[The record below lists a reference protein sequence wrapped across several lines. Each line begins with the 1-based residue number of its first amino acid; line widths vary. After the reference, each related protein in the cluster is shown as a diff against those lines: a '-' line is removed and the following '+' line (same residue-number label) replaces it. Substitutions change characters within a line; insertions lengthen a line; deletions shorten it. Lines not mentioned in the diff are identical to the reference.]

1 MKDNLNIE
9 ELFKS
14 KFDGFEADVDPSL
27 WANIQQGIGVSGGS
41 GATAVGAGLSGLG
54 KVAIISSII
63 AVTATSVW
71 YFSPD
76 SKTSESG
83 QIEQTNLNTVI
94 ENNERPE
101 PVDEKV
107 FASDANDPVI
117 EEKEEQI
124 HKELNDIKINPANIN
139 DKLVNQ
145 VLGEKTVIVQN
156 PVVTTNP
163 NVNGGNTNPNV
174 TVTNPPV
181 EEVIQPE
188 VVKPLKFD
196 LVHNL
201 YNKEFTANANAKN
214 YTKISWNFGDGTTGF
229 GNEVSHVYERPGTY
243 QVLVELQ
250 GKKETKSSKIDIVVE
265 GTSEIIAEA
274 NVITPL
280 NRDGR
285 NDFLFIKSKEIKTF
299 YISVRNNI
307 GEEVFTSNDPDF
319 QWNGEGYDGVVV
331 EGSYVYVIIAEGED
345 GQIFKLQQKLIIN

>member
-1 MKDNLNIE
+1 VKDNLNIE

-27 WANIQQGIGVSGGS
+27 WTNIQQSIGASGGS
-41 GATAVGAGLSGLG
+41 VAASTGAGLSGLG
-54 KVAIISSII
+54 KVAIISGII

-71 YFSPD
+71 YFSSED
-76 SKTSESG
+76 TTTETSQTE
-83 QIEQTNLNTVI
+83 QINLNPLV
-94 ENNERPE
+94 ENNEKPE
-101 PVDEKV
+101 LIDEKV

-124 HKELNDIKINPANIN
+124 HKELNEIKINPANIN

-145 VLGEKTVIVQN
+145 VLGEKTVVVQN
-156 PVVTTNP
+156 PVLNP
-163 NVNGGNTNPNV
+163 NPNTNAGNNNANNIV
-174 TVTNPPV
+174 SNPPV
-181 EEVIQPE
+181 EEIIQPE

-196 LVHNL
+196 LVSSIN
-201 YNKEFTANANAKN
+201 NKEFTANANAKN
-214 YTKISWNFGDGTTGF
+214 FTKITWDFGDGNSAN
-229 GNEVSHVYERPGTY
+229 GNEVFHVYERPGTY

-250 GKKETKSSKIDIVVE
+250 GKKETKSSKIDVVVE

-319 QWNGEGYDGVVV
+319 QWNGEGYDGIVV

-345 GQIFKLQQKLIIN
+345 GQIFKIQQKLIIN